1 MAYLEQ
7 LQTVGVITRPGL
19 ALGTPAHSNA
29 RAKDFE
35 ALPKSCNFH
44 KFLRGLL
51 NLTSVHPLWISV
63 TESEQ
68 AVSLLAPLPNFEKSN
83 LLKTE
88 IQIAKQR

>member
-19 ALGTPAHSNA
+19 ALGTAAHSNA

-44 KFLRGLL
+44 KFLPGLL
-51 NLTSVHPLWISV
+51 NLTSLHPLWISV

-88 IQIAKQR
+88 I

>member
-7 LQTVGVITRPGL
+7 LQTVGVITRPRL
-19 ALGTPAHSNA
+19 ALGTAAHSNA

-51 NLTSVHPLWISV
+51 HRTSLLPLWISV

-68 AVSLLAPLPNFEKSN
+68 AVSLLVRLPNFEIEK
-83 LLKTE
+83 
-88 IQIAKQR
+88 